1 MVVVCM
7 SIDVNR
13 IHNVDFNLTHYS
25 IVAITCTCQIENSH
39 QLTLYVCSRSCFTL
53 IFFAQ
58 KCECARA
65 RFFFHIIHVIPFQF
79 HFSSTCCFW
88 WLWTRYNSVNV
99 HWVYLCECFLL
110 TMIHCMDKSLRTEHM
125 WDIVRI
131 AYANWTCVRARA
143 HTLSWSKKIF
153 NIIYSTN
160 TTKTKYAY
168 LHELLHQNVW
178 PLWVWLNILQLQINI
193 YSASLNCGWLK

>member
-1 MVVVCM
+1 M
-7 SIDVNR
+7 
-13 IHNVDFNLTHYS
+13 
-25 IVAITCTCQIENSH
+25 
-39 QLTLYVCSRSCFTL
+39 YVHAHVSL
-53 IFFAQ
+53 LFFSSSVWV
-58 KCECARA
+58 CARSL
-65 RFFFHIIHVIPFQF
+65 FFHIIHVIPFQF

-131 AYANWTCVRARA
+131 SYANWTCVRARA

-160 TTKTKYAY
+160 TTKTKHAH

-178 PLWVWLNILQLQINI
+178 PLWVWLNIIQLQINI